1 MAQNRGGIR
10 CTAIRLRCSQAEY
23 SQGADAKSRVRMN
36 FQRLKYF
43 HKVAELQSF
52 RGAADALNISQ
63 PALSRHVA
71 LLEHEVGTKLFVRVH
86 KRTSLTPAG
95 TVLFSHASH
104 LLDEVEFVMEQI
116 RKLAQERDLS
126 LSVGAVQSTYDY
138 VVPKAINA
146 LRREKPDVH
155 IAVHGIRSDE
165 IVEGVARGQLDIG
178 IVGIPVSDPRVTAE
192 FVQRDVFKILV
203 GKDHPLARVP
213 EARLEEILSE
223 PLITFPEKFA
233 IRSMIDAWAKAR
245 GIDVSVAVELES
257 IEAMKALVRPK
268 VGLTILPGAC
278 LMATSSDGDL
288 VTIRISGDPLVRD
301 IFCVHRTTEELSQ
314 PARCLI
320 RCIGEVFAEV
330 APASD

>member
-10 CTAIRLRCSQAEY
+10 CTAIRIRCSQAEY
-23 SQGADAKSRVRMN
+23 SQGADAKSLVRMN

-71 LLEHEVGTKLFVRVH
+71 ILEHEVGTELFVRVH

-155 IAVHGIRSDE
+155 ITVHGIRSDE

-213 EARLEEILSE
+213 EARLEDILSE

-233 IRSMIDAWAKAR
+233 IRSMIDAWGKAQ

-257 IEAMKALVRPK
+257 IEAMRGARSAEGRPDDPSGS
-268 VGLTILPGAC
+268 V
-278 LMATSSDGDL
+278 SDGDL
-288 VTIRISGDPLVRD
+288 ERRRPRDDPYFRGSLGPRH
-301 IFCVHRTTEELSQ
+301 FLRASHTEELSQ

>member
-1 MAQNRGGIR
+1 
-10 CTAIRLRCSQAEY
+10 
-23 SQGADAKSRVRMN
+23 MN

-43 HKVAELQSF
+43 LKVAELQSF
-52 RGAADALNISQ
+52 RGAADALNVSQ

-71 LLEHEVGTKLFVRVH
+71 LLEHEVGTRLFLREH

-104 LLDEVEFVMEQI
+104 LLDEVELVMEQI

-138 VVPKAINA
+138 VIPKAINK

-155 IAVHGIRSDE
+155 ITVHGNRSEE

-178 IVGIPVSDPRVTAE
+178 IVGIPVSDPRITAE
-192 FVQRDVFKILV
+192 FIQRDVFKILV
-203 GKDHPLARVP
+203 GKNHPLARVS
-213 EARLEEILSE
+213 EARLEDILSE

-233 IRSMIDAWAKAR
+233 IRSMIDACAKDR
-245 GIDVSVAVELES
+245 GIDVPVAVELES
-257 IEAMKALVRPK
+257 IEAMKALIRPK
-268 VGLTILPGAC
+268 VGLTILPAAC
-278 LMATSSDGDL
+278 LMAIARDEEHEA
-288 VTIRISGDPLVRD
+288 IPISGDPLARD
-301 IFCVHRTTEELSQ
+301 IFCVHRATEELSQ

-330 APASD
+330 TPAITSLSASGEGPSVSTRPG